1 MDEKFKA
8 NYKWIGLFFYVV
20 DQELIWWV
28 PSLLYWV
35 GLGLVFF
42 FFFEKVM
49 YGIKLR
55 SVESDYGYLV
65 FDLIFTVLN
74 LCSYLFELFL

>member
-1 MDEKFKA
+1 MVGT
-8 NYKWIGLFFYVV
+8 ISVV
-20 DQELIWWV
+20 LGWV
-28 PSLLYWV
+28 RVS
-35 GLGLVFF
+35 FF